1 MTVRTS
7 NAKARSL
14 VQALTPFK
22 GNNTFAE
29 YINGIY
35 VVFSYGHHFP
45 LFVNV
50 GGTWYAND
58 DRFSVSPSKHKSQLH
73 PLTQC
78 IDYNT
83 AALKALY
90 A

>member
-22 GNNTFAE
+22 GSNTFAE

-35 VVFSYGHHFP
+35 VVFSYGYHFP

-50 GGTWYAND
+50 GGTWYANED
-58 DRFSVSPSKHKSQLH
+58 KYSQSTSRQRSQLH
-73 PLTQC
+73 PLTDC
-78 IDYNT
+78 IEYNT